1 MTNVLLLFFFL
12 QAADL
17 ATTAVAMNLGGVE
30 NNPLV
35 RAFMWMG
42 PLVGL
47 MAAKAVVVL
56 IAIACAAS
64 RKHRPLHWANAAFA
78 GIVVWNLSV
87 IARLLA

>member
-17 ATTAVAMNLGGVE
+17 ATTAVALNLGGVE

-47 MAAKAVVVL
+47 ITAKIVVL
-56 IAIACAAS
+56 LVATACAVS
-64 RKHRPLHWANAAFA
+64 RKYRPLHCANAAFA
-78 GIVVWNLSV
+78 GIVVWNLTV
-87 IARLLA
+87 IARLMP